1 MLKSTGSS
9 SLTITRYA
17 QQNRPQISAK
27 NTAPEVADVS
37 SKDSVEI
44 GSPIAETSSV
54 QASPARPPYVEGEVM
69 VKTHGNLFKSDQES
83 LLESLGAT
91 VKERFEFPSDIF
103 KSFEGEVLRLQLPDG
118 LTTKEALAK
127 LAGDPR
133 IAYAVPNEIIY
144 LDEVESA
151 DEAKPGEQP
160 AAPPNGR
167 KPDDLDSR
175 LWGLHNRGQ
184 DRGTEDADID
194 APEAWAKTTGS
205 DDVLVAVID
214 TGVDYNHP
222 DLKANMWV
230 NPGEIPGDGID
241 NDGNGVVDDV
251 HGYNAYADSGNPMDG
266 HSHGT
271 HCAGTIAAQGNNGI
285 GITGVAWDAK
295 IMAVKIFDDS
305 GRTSSD
311 AILRGIQY
319 ATKNGARITS
329 NSWGGGGA
337 NQLIKEAF
345 ESSPAFHVMAAGNDG
360 RNVDRSANYPSGYD
374 IPNSIAVAATDRNDK
389 LAGFSNYGAK
399 EVDLGAPGVDTYST
413 VPNGR
418 YGNKSGTSMAT
429 PHVSGAAAL
438 LVAAEPEISNEE
450 LKSRLMDGAD
460 RISSLRGKTVSGGRL
475 NIANSL
481 ENDKVAPGEIRDLH
495 GKAVD
500 AKTIDLHFLATGDD
514 GFEGRASAYEVR
526 VSEEPIQTLEE
537 FLQASGLAEVKPS
550 AAGELENIRL
560 AVTPSTED
568 RVMHVALRALDNGNN
583 GSPIASH
590 TVVVPGLD
598 LAFAEPVE
606 ESTQGWTTEGTWGLE
621 TLGDRVVFSD
631 SPGTLSPNQA
641 NQSVTSPVIDLSGFS
656 GSTLIFDTEFKLE
669 EEYDKVRLEVAKVA
683 AEGQAQEW
691 KELSSYT
698 GTEVRPSELV
708 DLSAFD
714 GEQVQVRFRLTTDQ
728 SYTEDGFSFDN
739 LKVLGQSVAQ

>member
-9 SLTITRYA
+9 SPNLIRYA
-17 QQNRPQISAK
+17 QQNRSQAPARKDAYGAHDTPVQDSIQLSSPVAES
-27 NTAPEVADVS
+27 TA
-37 SKDSVEI
+37 I
-44 GSPIAETSSV
+44 
-54 QASPARPPYVEGEVM
+54 QASSARPTYVEGEVM
-69 VKTHGNLFKSDQES
+69 VKTKGSLFKSDQES
-83 LLESLGAT
+83 LLDSLGAT

-103 KSFEGEVLRLQLPDG
+103 KSFNGEVLRLQLPDG
-118 LTTKEALAK
+118 LSTKEALAK
-127 LAGDPR
+127 LADDPR
-133 IAYAVPNEIIY
+133 IAYAVPNEILY
-144 LDEVESA
+144 LDEVENQST
-151 DEAKPGEQP
+151 PGPGDQLDV
-160 AAPPNGR
+160 PPNGR

-184 DRGTEDADID
+184 DGGTEDADID

-205 DDVLVAVID
+205 DNVLVAVID

-222 DLKANMWV
+222 DLKDNMWV

-251 HGYNAYADSGNPMDG
+251 YGFNAYANNGNPMDG

-271 HCAGTIAAQGNNGI
+271 HCAGTIAAQGNNGT

-295 IMAVKIFDDS
+295 VMAVKIFDDS

-360 RNVDRSANYPSGYD
+360 RNVDRRANYPSGYD

-418 YGNKSGTSMAT
+418 YGYKSGTSMAT

-438 LVAAEPEISNEE
+438 LVAAEPDISNEE

-481 ENDKVAPGEIRDLH
+481 ENDKVAPGEIRDFH

-500 AKTIDLHFLATGDD
+500 EKTIDLHFLATGDD
-514 GFEGRASAYEVR
+514 GFEGKASAYEVR

-537 FLQASGLAEVKPS
+537 FLQASQLSEVKPS
-550 AAGELENIRL
+550 AAGEQETLRVT
-560 AVTPSTED
+560 VTPSTQE
-568 RVMHVALRALDNGNN
+568 RRMHVALRALDNGNN
-583 GSPIASH
+583 ASLIASQ
-590 TVVVPGLD
+590 TVVVPTAD

-606 ESTQGWTTEGTWGLE
+606 LETQGWTTEGTWGLE
-621 TLGDRVVFSD
+621 KVGDRVVFSD
-631 SPGTLSPNQA
+631 SPGQLSPNQA
-641 NQSVTSPVIDLSGFS
+641 NQSVTSPVIDLSNFS
-656 GSTLIFDTEFKLE
+656 GSTLMFDTEFKLE
-669 EEYDKVRLEVAKVA
+669 QEYDKVRLEA
-683 AEGQAQEW
+683 ARPAPEGQDQEW
-691 KELSSYT
+691 QEIAAYT
-698 GTEVRPSELV
+698 GTDVRPNELV

-714 GEQVQVRFRLTTDQ
+714 GGPVQVRFRLTTDQ

-739 LKVLGQSVAQ
+739 LKVLGRDGSK